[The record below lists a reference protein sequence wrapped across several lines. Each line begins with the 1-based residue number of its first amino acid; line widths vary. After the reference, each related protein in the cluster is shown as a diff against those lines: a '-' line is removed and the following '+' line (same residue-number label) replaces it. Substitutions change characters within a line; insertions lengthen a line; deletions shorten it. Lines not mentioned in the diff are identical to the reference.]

1 VQVLAAAVAPDPDWR
16 LAAVLVV
23 LVVTATVASYVGQLG
38 VGHDHVT
45 AAGRAVVQLTV
56 VSLAIA
62 ATLSSIW
69 WSLAFVLLMYVV
81 ATVTSGRRVDVPARQ
96 LPWVGLAV
104 AAGAAPVIGLTL
116 ASGVIPV
123 NGAGIVPMAGILI
136 GGAMTVA
143 TLAGRRASAE
153 LRGRRGEYEAGLAIG
168 LPRVDAAML
177 VIQPSAR
184 DALAPGL
191 DQTRT
196 VGLVTL
202 PGAFVGVLLGGGTP
216 VQAGA
221 AQILVLV
228 GLMAVQ
234 AITAAV
240 LLRVMA
246 QGRVVCADL
255 HGVYPR

>member
-1 VQVLAAAVAPDPDWR
+1 
-16 LAAVLVV
+16 
-23 LVVTATVASYVGQLG
+23 
-38 VGHDHVT
+38 
-45 AAGRAVVQLTV
+45 
-56 VSLAIA
+56 
-62 ATLSSIW
+62 
-69 WSLAFVLLMYVV
+69 
-81 ATVTSGRRVDVPARQ
+81 
-96 LPWVGLAV
+96 
-104 AAGAAPVIGLTL
+104 
-116 ASGVIPV
+116 
-123 NGAGIVPMAGILI
+123 
-136 GGAMTVA
+136 
-143 TLAGRRASAE
+143 
-153 LRGRRGEYEAGLAIG
+153 
-168 LPRVDAAML
+168 ML

>member
-1 VQVLAAAVAPDPDWR
+1 MLVLATAVAPDPDWR
-16 LAAVLVV
+16 LAVV
-23 LVVTATVASYVGQLG
+23 LVALVVVAVVVSYVGQLG
-38 VGHDHVT
+38 VGRDHVT
-45 AAGRAVVQLTV
+45 ASARAVAQLTV
-56 VSLAIA
+56 VSLVIA
-62 ATLSSIW
+62 AALSSVA

-81 ATVTSGRRVDVPARQ
+81 ATATSGRRVDVPARE

-116 ASGVIPV
+116 ASGVIPF
-123 NGAGIVPMAGILI
+123 NGAGIVPMSGILI

-143 TLAGRRASAE
+143 TLTGRRASSE
-153 LRGRRGEYEAGLAIG
+153 LMGRRGEYEAGLALG
-168 LPRVDAAML
+168 LQRVDAAML

-196 VGLVTL
+196 VGMVTL

-228 GLMAVQ
+228 GLLAVQ
-234 AITAAV
+234 ATTAAV
-240 LLRVMA
+240 LLRLMA
-246 QGRVVCADL
+246 QGRVVCTDL

>member
-1 VQVLAAAVAPDPDWR
+1 MHALAAAVAPDPDWR
-16 LAAVLVV
+16 LAVVLVV
-23 LVVTATVASYVGQLG
+23 LVVTAAFVSYVGQLG
-38 VGHDHVT
+38 VGHDHVS

-56 VSLAIA
+56 VSLAIT
-62 ATLSSIW
+62 ATLSSVW

-104 AAGAAPVIGLTL
+104 AVGAAPVIGLTL
-116 ASGVIPV
+116 ASGVIPA

-143 TLAGRRASAE
+143 TLAGRRASSE

-168 LPRVDAAML
+168 LPQVDAAML

-234 AITAAV
+234 AATAAV
-240 LLRVMA
+240 LLRLMA

-255 HGVYPR
+255 QGVYPR